1 MIYQTNLEAFKDEEL
16 SYLLTSLEQCFG
28 NVSETLTKQNFG
40 VSFWKSF
47 ILIEQR
53 FRKLERS
60 NPIWSI
66 WIWLFGLVKCV
77 KQK

>member
-60 NPIWSI
+60 NPILSI